1 MALDL
6 LDYTSFKS
14 YFTGEMGHVQR
25 IEKAFI
31 KLIDQVIAEEE
42 IEVFYPKYSKKD
54 HGEEVH
60 QLQSIHI
67 FNRARKL
74 IIFEPRD
81 SEILIIHFEIF
92 DLSGNRNKS
101 IKFDYPLYSSQASN
115 VLTIHLDEVEFA
127 YNSILDTSEVF
138 KASYNEAILK
148 IAKFLSN

>member
-14 YFTGEMGHVQR
+14 YFTGEMGHNR
-25 IEKAFI
+25 TEKAFI

-42 IEVFYPKYSKKD
+42 IEIFYPKYSKKD
-54 HGEEVH
+54 RGEEIH

-67 FNRARKL
+67 FNRSRKL

-81 SEILIIHFEIF
+81 SEILLIHFEIF
-92 DLSGNRNKS
+92 DLSGNGIKG
-101 IKFDYPLYSSQASN
+101 IKFDYPPNSSRAGN
-115 VLTIHLDEVEFA
+115 VLSISFDEVAFT
-127 YNSILDTSEVF
+127 YNSILDTSEGF
-138 KASYNEAILK
+138 KDSYDAAILK